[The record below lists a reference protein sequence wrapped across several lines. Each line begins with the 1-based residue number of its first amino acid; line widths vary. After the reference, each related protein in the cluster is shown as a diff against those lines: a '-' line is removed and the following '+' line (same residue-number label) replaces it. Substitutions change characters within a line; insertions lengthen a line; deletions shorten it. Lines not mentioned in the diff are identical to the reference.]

1 MIMKIFGIIMILL
14 LEAFTIKET
23 ISLYKQN
30 ILDDP
35 EFEGFVPIAG
45 VVGTIIIIV
54 VASVLAI
61 LSLIFC

>member
-35 EFEGFVPIAG
+35 EFEGFVPFAG
-45 VVGTIIIIV
+45 MIGTITIIV